1 MPILLFNISMIM
13 NVSAFDVLRKE
24 DMHLRR
30 GKEDPYNVHLMD
42 RDNGITDFSSRI
54 EYLSYK
60 DNKYDIELVFLLTEM
75 QTKKCIIC
83 VWSRIKL

>member
-1 MPILLFNISMIM
+1 MKDLYGVYP
-13 NVSAFDVLRKE
+13 
-24 DMHLRR
+24 
-30 GKEDPYNVHLMD
+30 MD
-42 RDNGITDFSSRI
+42 RANDITDFSNKI

-83 VWSRIKL
+83 VWSKIKL